1 MPDYGHDLMFGA
13 MLEPE
18 RAVDA
23 VALAVL
29 AEQAGLDAV
38 SLADH
43 PYWPERLDTF
53 ALLAFIA
60 ARTDRVRVFP
70 NLANLPLR
78 PPAMLARTAAT
89 LDVLS
94 DGRFEL
100 GIGSGAQQM
109 WEAIVAEGGPLR
121 DAAESIDALD
131 EAVQVIRALWVAGP
145 EVSFTGRHYRIV
157 GAKPGPAPA
166 HDMNIWLGAY
176 QPRMLGLV
184 GRVADGWIPS
194 SPLPAARTASCRQP
208 DHRRGRGRRRPIPRR
223 GASHLQ
229 HRRRVQP
236 NRQGFPA
243 RAAGAVGRAAH
254 RAHAGPWHQRVH
266 PLPGRIRR
274 RHKAIRRRG
283 GPGGTQ
289 RGKHRARPARRN
301 RTRRDPVSGPARC

>member
-18 RAVDA
+18 RAADA

-29 AEQAGLDAV
+29 AEQVGLDAV

-100 GIGSGAQQM
+100 GIGSGASSC
-109 WEAIVAEGGPLR
+109 GTPSLP
-121 DAAESIDALD
+121 
-131 EAVQVIRALWVAGP
+131 RADPCVTP
-145 EVSFTGRHYRIV
+145 
-157 GAKPGPAPA
+157 
-166 HDMNIWLGAY
+166 
-176 QPRMLGLV
+176 
-184 GRVADGWIPS
+184 
-194 SPLPAARTASCRQP
+194 
-208 DHRRGRGRRRPIPRR
+208 
-223 GASHLQ
+223 
-229 HRRRVQP
+229 P
-236 NRQGFPA
+236 NRST
-243 RAAGAVGRAAH
+243 RS
-254 RAHAGPWHQRVH
+254 
-266 PLPGRIRR
+266 
-274 RHKAIRRRG
+274 
-283 GPGGTQ
+283 T
-289 RGKHRARPARRN
+289 RPCR
-301 RTRRDPVSGPARC
+301 

>member
-18 RAVDA
+18 RAADA
-23 VALAVL
+23 VALAIL
-29 AEQAGLDAV
+29 AEQVGLDAV

-53 ALLAFIA
+53 SLLAYIA

-94 DGRFEL
+94 EGRFEL
-100 GIGSGAQQM
+100 GIGSGAQQL
-109 WEAIVAEGGPLR
+109 WDAIAAEGGPLR
-121 DAAESIDALD
+121 GAAESIDALD
-131 EAVQVIRALWVAGP
+131 EAVRVIRALWTSGP
-145 EVSFTGRHYRIV
+145 EVSFDGRLYQIS

-184 GRVADGWIPS
+184 GCVADGWIAS
-194 SPLPAARTASCRQP
+194 SPYLPPEQLPAANQMIDVAALDAGRSADTVRRIYNIGGEFSRTGKGFLHGPPTLWVEQLTELALVHGVSGYILYRVESGDVIRQFANEVVP
-208 DHRRGRGRRRPIPRR
+208 AVRKAVNAGRE
-223 GASHLQ
+223 
-229 HRRRVQP
+229 
-236 NRQGFPA
+236 
-243 RAAGAVGRAAH
+243 
-254 RAHAGPWHQRVH
+254 
-266 PLPGRIRR
+266 
-274 RHKAIRRRG
+274 
-283 GPGGTQ
+283 
-289 RGKHRARPARRN
+289 
-301 RTRRDPVSGPARC
+301 RRDRLGA

>member
-1 MPDYGHDLMFGA
+1 MPDYGHDPMFGA

-29 AEQAGLDAV
+29 AEQVGLDAV

-53 ALLAFIA
+53 SLLAYIA
-60 ARTDRVRVFP
+60 ARTDRVRVFS

-109 WEAIVAEGGPLR
+109 WDAIVAEGGPLR
-121 DAAESIDALD
+121 DAGESIDALG
-131 EAVQVIRALWVAGP
+131 EAVQLIRALWTSGL
-145 EVSFTGRHYRIV
+145 EVSFSGGHYRIV
-157 GAKPGPAPA
+157 GATPGPAPA

-184 GRVADGWIPS
+184 GRVADGWISS
-194 SPLPAARTASCRQP
+194 SPYLPPEQLAASNEIIDGSAIDAGRSPDAVRRIYNISGEFNRTGTGFLQGPPALWIEQLTELALVHGVSGFVLFRVESG
-208 DHRRGRGRRRPIPRR
+208 DIIRPFADEVVPAVRSAVSIERD
-223 GASHLQ
+223 
-229 HRRRVQP
+229 
-236 NRQGFPA
+236 RQGMSA
-243 RAAGAVGRAAH
+243 RSLDRG
-254 RAHAGPWHQRVH
+254 
-266 PLPGRIRR
+266 IR
-274 RHKAIRRRG
+274 
-283 GPGGTQ
+283 
-289 RGKHRARPARRN
+289 
-301 RTRRDPVSGPARC
+301 